1 MLPEYTYLME
11 TAAGNHLASHRTSP
25 RTRSDRATM
34 AVITSVR
41 IQNNKCSQYNIRM
54 RFSGKFLSH
63 LLQSIRQ
70 ILLIRIQVR
79 RYIRILGQALP
90 RPIES
95 IIHPLILP
103 TFIGKRI
110 SGNPSVHFLPILQP
124 LRRSIHRTAIL
135 HMVVNFQSLPNLV
148 GHGTH
153 AALQPFYCVIRRS
166 YYIKLHTS
174 LRFYLN
180 LSFLASF

>member
-1 MLPEYTYLME
+1 MK
-11 TAAGNHLASHRTSP
+11 TAAGDNLTNRQTAP
-25 RTRSDRATM
+25 CMRANRPPM

-41 IQNNKCSQYNIRM
+41 IQNNKCSQYNIHI

-79 RYIRILGQALP
+79 RYIRILRQSLP

-110 SGNPSVHFLPILQP
+110 SGNPSVRFLPVLQP
-124 LRRSIHRTAIL
+124 LRSSIHRTTIL
-135 HMVVNFQSLPNLV
+135 HMMVDFHTLPYLV
-148 GHGTH
+148 GHGAHT
-153 AALQPFYCVIRRS
+153 ASQPFYCIIRRS
-166 YYIKLHTS
+166 YYIKLHSSLHYYHNCPFLTS
-174 LRFYLN
+174 F
-180 LSFLASF
+180 